1 MKFAN
6 KAFVLTLLMLTLVFS
21 AVAQKNLKPASDPR
35 NTAPTVGTG
44 GPYGGPTG
52 LFTVYDGS
60 TLRRGEYTISGAVS
74 NWDRDPGDVD
84 FTTLPLSF
92 QVGLSDNVE
101 LFFETEGMRQ
111 VKVNSRRNLS
121 GSYAPNSQFFT
132 SAGLQVLPAIVLSPQ
147 GPGVAQFTGAIFR
160 PQGAPWAQ
168 FPFSGVSA
176 GSYGLIPPF
185 WSGPV
190 FGFAAGTNAQLGPPR
205 AGGNGAD
212 NFPGVGSVYGSILPG
227 IVLQTAPVLNQAGAV
242 VNTVPTVF
250 TLQPSYVAD
259 APFISRGF
267 GESSFN
273 HHTAGV
279 KWRFNNVMN
288 PISYGVVLA
297 YRWYENNAD
306 SVTGYNMLQRGAGP
320 GANRGDIN
328 VTAFADARLAKWANL
343 SANIGFVYAGDVK
356 GTFPNGDF
364 TLLDRP
370 NEIQSAIGVDF
381 PVNKY
386 FQPIVE
392 FRTTQYVGGRT
403 PNALE
408 RNPID
413 GLAGARFFIK
423 RWIGFSAAYRYNVNQ
438 QNRASFEDGTTYS
451 TSVLINCPTGQT
463 TACAPTTITNRF
475 QGVPQG
481 FQTSSDPHGYIF
493 QFFVGR
499 RNKREEAKTN
509 IPANVTGLTVSDS
522 TITLGCP
529 PGTQSE
535 SRGCND
541 SRTVSVST
549 SASDA
554 ENDPLTYNYTV
565 SGGRIVGSGANV
577 SWDLSGAGPGTYTIT
592 SSVDDGCGFCGKT
605 ETRTV
610 TVEECKDC
618 KKICDC
624 PPPATVDGPSGLV
637 SPGSSATFTANVSGG
652 GNVTYNWTVSNGT
665 ISSGQGTSSI
675 TVDTTRAM
683 AGQSITATVEWKGN
697 EACGCG
703 GTASATAE
711 IATVPTSIQ
720 VDEFGPQKDDEVKA
734 RVDNFYIRLN
744 NDPTARGYIIN
755 YGTAAQIKARRAQIL
770 RAINRPG
777 AGHDASKVTFVDSVT
792 SGPVNTKFY
801 VVPAGAD
808 NPNP

>member
-6 KAFVLTLLMLTLVFS
+6 KAFVLTLLMLTLVFT

-74 NWDRDPGDVD
+74 NWDRDPGNVD
-84 FTTLPLSF
+84 FSTLPLSF

-101 LFFETEGMRQ
+101 LFFETEALRQ
-111 VKVNSRRNLS
+111 IKVNSRRNLS

-132 SAGLQVLPAIVLSPQ
+132 TAGIQVLPAIVMSPL
-147 GPGVAQFTGAIFR
+147 GPGTPQFQGAVFR

-168 FPFSGVSA
+168 FPYNGANA
-176 GSYGLIPPF
+176 GTYGLLPPF
-185 WSGPV
+185 FSGPV
-190 FGFAAGTNAQLGPPR
+190 FGFGAGQNAQLGPPR

-227 IVLQTAPVLNQAGAV
+227 IVLQTASVLNQAGAV

-250 TLQPSYVAD
+250 TTQPSYVAD

-267 GESSFN
+267 GESAFSEQ
-273 HHTAGV
+273 TAGI
-279 KWRFNNVMN
+279 KWRFNNVMS

-297 YRWYENNAD
+297 YRWYGDNAG
-306 SVTGYNMLQRGAGP
+306 SFSGYNMLQRGASP
-320 GANRGDIN
+320 GGNRGDIN
-328 VTAFADARLAKWANL
+328 VTAFADARLAKWVNL
-343 SANIGFVYAGDVK
+343 SANVGFIYASDVK

-370 NEIQSAIGVDF
+370 NELQSSVGVDF

-386 FQPIVE
+386 FQPIAE
-392 FRTTQYVGGRT
+392 FRTTHYVGGRT

-413 GLAGARFFIK
+413 GLIGARVFIK
-423 RWIGFSAAYRYNVNQ
+423 RWIGFSGAYRHNFNQ
-438 QNRASFEDGTTYS
+438 QTRGSFDDGTTFS
-451 TSVLINCPTGQT
+451 TSVLVPCTPGT
-463 TACAPTTITNRF
+463 TACVPTTVTNRF
-475 QGVPQG
+475 TGVPQG
-481 FQTSSDPHGYIF
+481 FETSSDPHGYIF

-522 TITLGCP
+522 TITLGCA
-529 PGTQSE
+529 PGFKSK
-535 SRGCND
+535 SGGCSD

-592 SSVDDGCGFCGKT
+592 SAVDDGCGVCGKT

-618 KKICDC
+618 EKICDC
-624 PPPATVDGPSGLV
+624 PAPVTVDGPSALINA
-637 SPGSSATFTANVSGG
+637 GSSATFTANVSGSG
-652 GNVTYNWTVSNGT
+652 GTYNWSVSNGT

-683 AGQSITATVEWKGN
+683 AGQSITATVEWIGN
-697 EACGCG
+697 EACGCRSS
-703 GTASATAE
+703 ASATGEVAAVPVAE
-711 IATVPTSIQ
+711 Q

-755 YGTAAQIKARRAQIL
+755 YGTAAQVRARRAQIL

-777 AGHDASKVTFVDSVT
+777 AGHDASRVTFVDSIT

-808 NPNP
+808 NPQP